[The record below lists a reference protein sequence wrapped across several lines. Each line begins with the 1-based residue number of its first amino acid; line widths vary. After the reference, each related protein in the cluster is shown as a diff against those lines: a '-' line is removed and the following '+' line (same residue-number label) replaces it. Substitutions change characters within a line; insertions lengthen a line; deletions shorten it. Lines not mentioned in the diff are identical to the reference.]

1 MSTSSYFERLHP
13 SVGFLIALGL
23 SAPLVLLSV
32 LPVSET
38 YAIALAG
45 VVPLALIALS
55 VFSAPTIKV
64 DENLSAGRIRI
75 PISALGN
82 IEVVSGDALKHERGP
97 GLSPASQFLIRGDIK
112 TMVKIQVV
120 DPADP
125 TSYLLIST
133 RNPEALASALD
144 ANRS

>member
-64 DENLSAGRIRI
+64 DENL
-75 PISALGN
+75 
-82 IEVVSGDALKHERGP
+82 
-97 GLSPASQFLIRGDIK
+97 
-112 TMVKIQVV
+112 
-120 DPADP
+120 
-125 TSYLLIST
+125 
-133 RNPEALASALD
+133 
-144 ANRS
+144 